1 MLKSGTNKTYAWYR
15 RTRYMVPDA
24 MHAGARMVL
33 LSSIAILGEHEAM
46 LTVIYRKRQ
55 IIKTSCRPLGIDIPL
70 CDTSLVES
78 QDDEEPGPVVP
89 YSGTRCPFCSDR
101 GNSDCEGRNRLL
113 QRPWKII
120 SFVARSRTTSETRL
134 TTYWNLQR
142 RDSMSNCGML
152 RNQRSL
158 WILSC

>member
-1 MLKSGTNKTYAWYR
+1 MALQDSSSPSR
-15 RTRYMVPDA
+15 S
-24 MHAGARMVL
+24 L
-33 LSSIAILGEHEAM
+33 LLWSIL
-46 LTVIYRKRQ
+46 
-55 IIKTSCRPLGIDIPL
+55 S
-70 CDTSLVES
+70 ES
-78 QDDEEPGPVVP
+78 QDDEAPGPVVP

-101 GNSDCEGRNRLL
+101 GNFDFEGRNQLL

-158 WILSC
+158 WILSCWMRRRELHLQVWFQGRVRTVWDTRSTELSLKCLLFWVWVRWPLNS